1 MGVVVDERHAVV
13 DPAHVEPAPDAAE
26 APEGTGRIGGRRSER
41 LTHGHRADG
50 VEHVVHPAQR

>member
-26 APEGTGRIGGRRSER
+26 AAEGAGGVGGRGAER
-41 LTHGHRADG
+41 LAHGHRADG